1 MNPLDSPV
9 DHEPASPSTLD
20 AAEVRAQLGEA
31 YDRFGPEDRASHAVL
46 LRSIRSPSD
55 VVLDVKNIEERRFV
69 ATICTWDR
77 IGALS
82 VIAGVFQAH
91 GLDVVRADVWTL
103 EAPASPARRRRTPRS
118 RGRSN
123 RRAPRPATS
132 LPTHRL
138 LDVFEVTPR
147 DVDGLLSWDRVRGD
161 ISALIGHLARG
172 EDEIAREKVLDLVS
186 AAAPSSPSSDVALLP
201 VSVSVSNDL
210 RPDCTVL
217 TIRSADSPGFL
228 FAFSNALATLNFNIV
243 QAEIRTVQAQ
253 AQDRFYLTERDG
265 SNITGAR
272 RTQELEVATSL
283 INQFTRLLPRSS
295 NPAQALLQF
304 NALTR
309 QMLSRPDWVDGLRD
323 LESRSVLET
332 IADMMGVSK
341 FLWEDF
347 LRMQH
352 ENLFPVL
359 VDVPALSDRPSKDD
373 LTTSLAAELHDEA
386 EHEGRAHRLNRFK
399 DREMFRVDLRH
410 ITGRIGFGDFSAE
423 LSDLADVVIGAAAD
437 VCAEALAARIGI
449 PMLGEEPCPWSVCAL
464 GKLGGKELGFGSD
477 VELLFAHK
485 GVGTTIGPQRMEN
498 SRYFADFVQS
508 FLASLKSMREGIFE
522 IDLRLRPYGN
532 KGPLSTAL
540 PAFREYYS
548 VDGPA
553 RQFERL
559 ALVKLRP
566 IAGDAELGAQL
577 MELRDAYVYSGRA
590 LDVED
595 IRHLRRRQ
603 ATELAHSGAVNAK
616 YSDGGLVD
624 VEYYVQ
630 STQIVAGYRDPDV
643 RVQGTLDAIEGLARG
658 GHLGPE
664 WADDLAQAYSFL
676 RRLIDALRAVRGHA
690 KDLSVPTSDSREY
703 DYLARRLH
711 YDAPE
716 RLDGE
721 IAECMRIARSVWEHL
736 VPKGR

>member
-1 MNPLDSPV
+1 MHPADFAV
-9 DHEPASPSTLD
+9 DHEPASTPD
-20 AAEVRAQLGEA
+20 AAEIRAQLGEV
-31 YDRFGPEDRASHAVL
+31 YDRFGPEDRASHAGL
-46 LRSIRSPSD
+46 LRSIRSTSD
-55 VVLDVKNIEERRFV
+55 VALDVKNIEERRFV
-69 ATICTWDR
+69 ATVCTWDR

-91 GLDVVRADVWTL
+91 GLDIVTADVWTL
-103 EAPASPARRRRTPRS
+103 ETLGSPARRPRMPRS
-118 RGRSN
+118 RGRSK
-123 RRAPRPATS
+123 RRPRRLAAS
-132 LPTHRL
+132 LPTRRL
-138 LDVFEVTPR
+138 LDVFEVTTR
-147 DVDGLLSWDRVRGD
+147 DNAGLVAWDRVRGD
-161 ISALIGHLARG
+161 ISTLIGHLARG
-172 EDEIAREKVLDLVS
+172 EDDIAREKVLDLVS
-186 AAAPSSPSSDVALLP
+186 AAAPPSPSSDAPLLP

-210 RPDCTVL
+210 HPDCTVL

-228 FAFSNALATLNFNIV
+228 FAFSNALATLNFNIMR
-243 QAEIRTVQAQ
+243 AEIRTVQDQ

-265 SNITGAR
+265 SNITSES
-272 RTQELEVATSL
+272 RTHELKVATSL
-283 INQFTRLLPRSS
+283 INQFTRLLPRSP

-304 NALTR
+304 HALTR
-309 QMLSRPDWVDGLRD
+309 QMLSRPDWIERLRD

-341 FLWEDF
+341 FLWEEF

-359 VDVPALSDRPSKDD
+359 VDVPALSYRPSKED
-373 LTTSLAAELHDEA
+373 LATSLAAELREEA
-386 EHEGRAHRLNRFK
+386 DHEGRSHRLNSFK

-410 ITGRIGFGDFSAE
+410 ITGRIEFGDFAAE
-423 LSDLADVVIGAAAD
+423 LSDLADVVIGAAAE
-437 VCAEALAARIGI
+437 VCAEALGARFGT
-449 PMLGEEPCPWSVCAL
+449 PMLGEAPCPWSVCAL

-477 VELLFAHK
+477 VELLFAHEA
-485 GVGTTIGPQRMEN
+485 VGMTSGPQRMEN
-498 SRYFADFVQS
+498 SRYFADFVQN
-508 FLASLKSMREGIFE
+508 FLATLTSMRQGIFE

-532 KGPLSTAL
+532 KGPLSSAVS
-540 PAFREYYS
+540 AFREYYS

-566 IAGDAELGAQL
+566 VAGDAGLGARL
-577 MELRDAYVYSGRA
+577 MELRDAFVYSSRP
-590 LDVED
+590 LDVEG

-603 ATELAHSGAVNAK
+603 ATELVHSGAVNAK

-630 STQIVAGYRDPDV
+630 ASQIAVGRLDPGV
-643 RVQGTLDAIEGLARG
+643 RVQGTLDGIEGLTRG
-658 GHLGPE
+658 GHLAPA
-664 WADDLAQAYSFL
+664 WAEDLARAYSFL

-690 KDLSVPTSDSREY
+690 KDLTVPTSDSREY
-703 DYLARRLH
+703 AYLARRLH

-716 RLDGE
+716 RLDEE

-736 VPKGR
+736 VPERR